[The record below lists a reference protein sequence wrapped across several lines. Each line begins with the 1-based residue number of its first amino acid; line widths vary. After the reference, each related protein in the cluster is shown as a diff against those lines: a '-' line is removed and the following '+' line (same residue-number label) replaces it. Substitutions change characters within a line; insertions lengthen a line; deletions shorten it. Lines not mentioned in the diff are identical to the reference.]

1 MQLLLH
7 SPSHDLPSLRYSSL
21 PISYFYTFSPK
32 CEGHFYLFTCLPYRS
47 WFQNQDCGAQR
58 EEDQTPDL
66 VSRRQDVGSCSFSMS
81 VMVKVRLWYERQS
94 REGSLGLLPST
105 SVIIVSLFA
114 FHDLLLLVSYNNKPL
129 KATEA
134 PSVSFGLTSVR

>member
-1 MQLLLH
+1 
-7 SPSHDLPSLRYSSL
+7 
-21 PISYFYTFSPK
+21 
-32 CEGHFYLFTCLPYRS
+32 
-47 WFQNQDCGAQR
+47 
-58 EEDQTPDL
+58 
-66 VSRRQDVGSCSFSMS
+66 MS